1 MTKSVDV
8 LSAQLKLADDL
19 FREKIRPL
27 FDEYLKSIGF
37 QHQNFID
44 EFESIYSDYQHQ
56 LNEVSQAHEKIVI
69 ERAFKEHL
77 IAFVD
82 NRLETTVG
90 EQNKDFISDFISQI
104 QAQAQQLKQYIKI
117 REQLKPYSFSFTE
130 TPLVFS
136 RKVIYNSRFYAN
148 HYWIKSANVFRK
160 IFKKPL
166 ADTKV
171 YGKRKVP
178 FQQMFIYFLMN
189 DFLKKVLPL
198 ENKLHVVINKNLV
211 NVWDY
216 TDQLDKNFRDVLFA
230 IDNKIEKGEA
240 LEGFDFE
247 EISCGCAEILSNLYA
262 ETDTVVRKLFDDLAV
277 ASEKVDGLE
286 LSANSFRQTKIDA
299 LNEYLKAKHKI
310 QIKQWENTQKAL
322 LDDWAVDVEINL
334 LFYSLINEYNK
345 MYSKVD
351 AYIQHD
357 IKDKL
362 NVIEEFF
369 NASVQNIEK
378 ASGSRKALNKAVAA
392 EKNNVAYLLIDKN
405 LTPLVEQLTAS
416 FDPYFEVLEKETN
429 AFVQQ
434 LSENRGFIRNKNYF
448 DQATDGDIKYI
459 SPKELLQFEALP
471 VFVAEMKSLERWVNG
486 QLEKIRINLMG
497 LGTVADFTLESAQI
511 MLQTDGKEL
520 EATKQSVAEGYARSL
535 KHLTNVKEIT
545 NRLKTEIE
553 SKVTFAITRFDEN
566 ILKLKNTENL
576 FELNLKIARIKAV
589 ERTEHYKKQFFALFK
604 EALPR
609 LKKIYNESKNKLTQ
623 KVEQYKKRMGIS
635 TEKKFLSFELSEFL
649 DQTHQTLQYL
659 PFVYQRLFQ
668 LKPTD
673 EDRFYVNR
681 EKELEQLSKAYDN
694 WQKDR
699 FVTVALVGDKGSGIT
714 SLINYFLRKK
724 EIDLPV
730 YRTTLSNKVYQ
741 SEQYLQLMK
750 DVFNQRNFKNNA
762 DIIEF
767 LNNSETNTIVI
778 IENLQH
784 MFLKKVNGFDCM
796 NLFFELMAHTMK
808 KVFWVGA
815 YTNHSWNYLNRTIHV
830 SNYFTAEIYAEPM
843 SRGSI
848 EKIIFKRNHLSGFQ
862 IVFEADEE
870 TSNSKNFQKL
880 DEIEQ
885 QQLLRTWYFDTLRAL
900 SSGNISLAQ
909 LYWLRSTRMDGSDS
923 IIISAIKEID
933 FSFIKKLSGDELFV
947 MQALILHDGLEID
960 DFSLVM
966 NKPIIVCRNLL
977 TPLLEK
983 GLLIKPRSKYNI
995 HPIIFKAMANYLA
1008 GKNFIN

>member
-1 MTKSVDV
+1 MTKSVDM

-19 FREKIRPL
+19 FHQKIRPL
-27 FDEYLKSIGF
+27 YDGYLKTIVS
-37 QHQNFID
+37 QHQTFFGG
-44 EFESIYSDYQHQ
+44 FESIYAEYQRQ
-56 LNEVSQAHEKIVI
+56 LNEASQANEKIVVEI
-69 ERAFKEHL
+69 AFKERL
-77 IAFVD
+77 IAFID
-82 NRLETTVG
+82 GRLGITSN
-90 EQNKDFISDFISQI
+90 EQNNDFIADFILQI
-104 QAQAQQLKQYIKI
+104 TTQAQQLKQNINI

-130 TPLVFS
+130 TPLVFT

-148 HYWIKSANVFRK
+148 HYWIKSLNVFRK

-178 FQQMFIYFLMN
+178 FRQMFIYFLLN
-189 DFLKKVLPL
+189 EFLKKVLPF
-198 ENKLHVVINKNLV
+198 ENRLHVVINKNLV
-211 NVWDY
+211 SIWDY
-216 TDQLDKNFRDVLFA
+216 TDQLDKKFREVLFA
-230 IDNKIEKGEA
+230 DNNEIEKE
-240 LEGFDFE
+240 EGFEELDFE
-247 EISCGCAEILSNLYA
+247 KLSCGCAEMLDALYA
-262 ETDTVVRKLFDDLAV
+262 ETDIAVGKLFDDFAA
-277 ASEKVDGLE
+277 ASDKVDGLE

-299 LNEYLKAKHKI
+299 LNEYLKSKHKV
-310 QIKQWENTQKAL
+310 QIKQWKNTQKAL
-322 LDDWAVDVEINL
+322 FDDWAVDAEINL
-334 LFYSLINEYNK
+334 LFYSLINEYNQ

-351 AYIQHD
+351 AYIQND

-362 NVIEEFF
+362 NVIELFF
-369 NASVQNIEK
+369 KTSVQNIEK
-378 ASGSRKALNKAVAA
+378 ASGSRKALLKAVAA
-392 EKNNVAYLLIDKN
+392 EKNNVAFSLIDNN

-416 FDPYFEVLEKETN
+416 FDPYFEVLGKKTN
-429 AFVQQ
+429 EFVQQ
-434 LSENRGFIRNKNYF
+434 LSDNRGFIRNKNYF
-448 DQATDGDIKYI
+448 DQATDNDIKYI

-471 VFVAEMKSLERWVNG
+471 VFTSEMKSLERWVNS

-535 KHLTNVKEIT
+535 KHLKNVSEIT

-553 SKVTFAITRFDEN
+553 SKVTLAITRFDEN
-566 ILKLKNTENL
+566 ILKLKDTENL

-589 ERTEHYKKQFFALFK
+589 ERTEHFKKQFFAFFK

-609 LKKIYNESKNKLTQ
+609 LKKYYNDSKNILTE
-623 KVEQYKKRMGIS
+623 KIEQYKKRMGIS

-649 DQTHQTLQYL
+649 DQTHQTLQQL

-681 EKELEQLSKAYDN
+681 EKELEQLSKAYEN

-714 SLINYFLRKK
+714 SLINYFLRKN
-724 EIDLPV
+724 EINLPV

-741 SEQYLQLMK
+741 PEQYLLLMR

-778 IENLQH
+778 VENLQH

-843 SRGSI
+843 SRESI

-870 TSNSKNFQKL
+870 TANSKNFQKL

-923 IIISAIKEID
+923 LIISAIKEID